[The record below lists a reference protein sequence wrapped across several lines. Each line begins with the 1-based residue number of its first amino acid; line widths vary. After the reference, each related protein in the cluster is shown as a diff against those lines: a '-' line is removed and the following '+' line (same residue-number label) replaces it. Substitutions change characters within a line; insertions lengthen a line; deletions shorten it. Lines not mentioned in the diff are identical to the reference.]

1 MKRQGANSTYWGNII
16 EAVNSLLTGLKLSI
30 RHLFEARDRR
40 KPIGVYEK
48 DYFEQKSGIF
58 TLQYPHES
66 IPVPENGRY
75 RLHNDIED
83 CIVCDK
89 CAKICPVDCIEIE
102 PVKAVEEIGK
112 TSDGTPKRI
121 YAARFDIDMGK
132 CCFCGLCT
140 TVCPTEC
147 LTMTKAYDFTEYDV
161 ADHIYAFA
169 EMSPLEILE
178 KQQALEKYNR
188 EKELA
193 KAAKTSVSATKEPVT
208 PEAEK
213 MAPTGKPAFKP
224 RMPMKPK
231 SVNPAKKDDDPE
243 KDAKAKALELMKAKT
258 KASEPAA
265 GAEKSEVKSA
275 PGPEAEQPKA
285 KKTAPVVRPKI
296 ITKKPE
302 GKEFE
307 EDKIENKAGE
317 ANDDK
322 NLKPSPA
329 KPVFRPRPMIKK
341 PKGNEGEQ

>member
-1 MKRQGANSTYWGNII
+1 MQRVGANNSYWGNIK
-16 EAVNSLLTGLKLSI
+16 EAVSSLLTGLRLSL
-30 RHLFEARDRR
+30 RHLFEAKESR
-40 KPIGVYEK
+40 KPMGVYET
-48 DYFEQKSGIF
+48 DYFEQKTGIF

-75 RLHNDIED
+75 RLHNEIED

-102 PVKAVEEIGK
+102 PIKAVEEIGK

-121 YAARFDIDMGK
+121 YAAKFDIDMGK

-169 EMSPLEILE
+169 EMTPLEILE
-178 KQQALEKYNR
+178 KQQALEKFNK

-193 KAAKTSVSATKEPVT
+193 KATVAPAKET
-208 PEAEK
+208 PTDGAEK
-213 MAPTGKPAFKP
+213 TAAPGKPAIKP

-231 SVNPAKKDDDPE
+231 PAGTPKNENLPE
-243 KDAKAKALELMKAKT
+243 QDAKAKALELMKAKT
-258 KASEPAA
+258 KSIETPPEVDVKQEEKEPLKPKPPVVKKPAPVMRPKVPSKEPSASKEEKA
-265 GAEKSEVKSA
+265 GKYPKNEAEESKEVKSA
-275 PGPEAEQPKA
+275 PP
-285 KKTAPVVRPKI
+285 
-296 ITKKPE
+296 
-302 GKEFE
+302 
-307 EDKIENKAGE
+307 
-317 ANDDK
+317 
-322 NLKPSPA
+322 

-341 PKGNEGEQ
+341 PKGKEEDQ

>member
-1 MKRQGANSTYWGNII
+1 MQKVGANNNYWGNIK
-16 EAVNSLLTGLKLSI
+16 EAFSSLLTGLRLSL
-30 RHLFEARDRR
+30 RHLFEAKESR
-40 KPIGVYEK
+40 KPLAVYENE
-48 DYFEQKSGIF
+48 YFEQKTGIF

-75 RLHNDIED
+75 RLHNEIED

-102 PVKAVEEIGK
+102 PIKAVEEIGK

-169 EMSPLEILE
+169 EMTPLEILE
-178 KQQALEKYNR
+178 KQQALEKFNK

-193 KAAKTSVSATKEPVT
+193 KVAKAQEAPAKET
-208 PEAEK
+208 PTEGAEK
-213 MAPTGKPAFKP
+213 ATAPGKPAFKP

-231 SVNPAKKDDDPE
+231 TAGTPTNENVPE
-243 KDAKAKALELMKAKT
+243 QDAKAKALELMKAKT
-258 KASEPAA
+258 KSAETPPEAAKDEVEKEPVKSKSPVIKKPAPVMRPKVPSKETSEPKEEKIDKDLKNQ
-265 GAEKSEVKSA
+265 AEESKEEKSA
-275 PGPEAEQPKA
+275 PP
-285 KKTAPVVRPKI
+285 
-296 ITKKPE
+296 
-302 GKEFE
+302 
-307 EDKIENKAGE
+307 
-317 ANDDK
+317 
-322 NLKPSPA
+322 
-329 KPVFRPRPMIKK
+329 KPVFRPRPLIKK
-341 PKGNEGEQ
+341 PKGKEEDQ